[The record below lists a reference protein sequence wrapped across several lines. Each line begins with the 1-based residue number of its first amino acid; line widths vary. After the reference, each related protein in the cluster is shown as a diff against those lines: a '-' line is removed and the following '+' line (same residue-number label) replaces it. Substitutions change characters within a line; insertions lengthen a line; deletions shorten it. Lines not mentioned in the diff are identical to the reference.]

1 MLSIYKILIIS
12 FFFKIFFIN
21 TYFVASAEETFDVWL
36 SYYKK
41 FAQTKGIKAVPLKD
55 IRRFNKLLKACER
68 QGGKEEIKQLFYK
81 DWQRDYNSARRMA
94 SWTSTHAMCVFVTF
108 GYYFAGRVLA
118 TKPSS

>member
-1 MLSIYKILIIS
+1 MKLCLALL
-12 FFFKIFFIN
+12 FFFGVLIGQKP
-21 TYFVASAEETFDVWL
+21 
-36 SYYKK
+36 KK
-41 FAQTKGIKAVPLKD
+41 DYVSPCNDPLIKLAQTKGIKAVPLKD

-68 QGGKEEIKQLFYK
+68 QGGKEEVKQLYYK

-94 SWTSTHAMCVFVTF
+94 SWTSTHAMCVFVAF

>member
-1 MLSIYKILIIS
+1 MRLCLALL
-12 FFFKIFFIN
+12 FFFS
-21 TYFVASAEETFDVWL
+21 VL
-36 SYYKK
+36 SGQKQKEDYTSPCNDPLIML
-41 FAQTKGIKAVPLKD
+41 AQTKGIKAVPLRD

-68 QGGKEEIKQLFYK
+68 QGGKEQVKQLYYK

-94 SWTSTHAMCVFVTF
+94 SWTSTHAMCVFVSF

>member
-1 MLSIYKILIIS
+1 MKLFLALLIFCGILTGQKPKEDYVSPCNDPLI
-12 FFFKIFFIN
+12 K
-21 TYFVASAEETFDVWL
+21 L
-36 SYYKK
+36 
-41 FAQTKGIKAVPLKD
+41 AQTKGMKAVPIKD

-68 QGGKEEIKQLFYK
+68 QGGKEEVKQLYYK

-94 SWTSTHAMCVFVTF
+94 SWTSTHAMCVFVSF